1 MRPHPHS
8 QGDAKDAMS
17 GKDNASGRL
26 TWKVETAMPTA
37 GNDPHGAAGKARRRR
52 ATPVVLTVLAV
63 MLVVALAF
71 ALTTAKG
78 TFGRMDPT
86 GRTTDAAT
94 VADTTA
100 DAATDVTDSGGTAGT
115 ATGGTDGDA
124 PSSGTSHAVGA
135 AEGSGSDGT
144 DADATGKSS
153 ADSDSDDGQ
162 KVTDQPS
169 SPEELRSRL
178 DELFAGASYALEV
191 ADAKTGKVRFAI
203 DADTQFASA
212 STYKLFIAQDMAT
225 KVEEGTMTWDSP
237 LNDMTL
243 ADCLTTMIVDSDND
257 CPIAWMESV
266 SPSATMTANAQKLGA
281 TGTDFRLDG
290 IVQTTA
296 SDLTL
301 VLRGLS
307 NHTIVSQDSAT
318 RIIDLMKKQVYREGI
333 PAGLG
338 EDTSAGKGITVA
350 DKVGFLNGY
359 LNDAAIVHSPKG
371 DFTFVILTEGASW
384 ELIAQAAAL
393 AYGTL

>member
-8 QGDAKDAMS
+8 QGDAKDAAS
-17 GKDNASGRL
+17 DKDNASGRL

-37 GNDPHGAAGKARRRR
+37 GNDPHAAAGKARRRR
-52 ATPVVLTVLAV
+52 TTPVVLTILAV

-71 ALTTAKG
+71 ALTIAKG
-78 TFGRMDPT
+78 TFGRMAAT
-86 GRTTDAAT
+86 GRATDAAA

-100 DAATDVTDSGGTAGT
+100 DADTDATDSRDTTGT
-115 ATGGTDGDA
+115 ATVGTDGDSS
-124 PSSGTSHAVGA
+124 SSGASHADGA
-135 AEGSGSDGT
+135 AEGAGSDGT
-144 DADATGKSS
+144 DADAAGKSS
-153 ADSDSDDGQ
+153 ADSADGQ
-162 KVTDQPS
+162 KVADQPS

-178 DELFAGASYALEV
+178 GELFSGASYALEV
-191 ADAKTGKVRFAI
+191 ADAKTGRVRFAI
-203 DADTQFASA
+203 DEDAQFASA
-212 STYKLFIAQDMAT
+212 STYKLFIAQDMAA
-225 KVEEGTMTWDSP
+225 KVEDGTMTWDSP
-237 LNDMTL
+237 LNDMPL

-257 CPIAWMESV
+257 CPIAWMENV
-266 SPSATMTANAQKLGA
+266 SPSATMTANARKLGA

-301 VLRGLS
+301 VLRGLG

-318 RIIDLMKKQVYREGI
+318 RIIDLMKRQVYREGI

-338 EDTSAGKGITVA
+338 EGTSAGKGITVA
-350 DKVGFLNGY
+350 DKVGFLDGY

-393 AYGTL
+393 AYGAL